1 MVFPF
6 VVWFLWKHHN
16 NVVFENIPLNMNLH
30 SHCLSQALEF
40 FFCVGKVRK
49 VNQRSLIQV
58 SWSKLPDEWFKLNTD
73 GALGGNPGK
82 AGGGGL
88 IRDSSGHWVK
98 GFARSIGFATSVT
111 AEFWAL
117 RDGLKLALSEGI
129 QNLIVELD
137 ARVVVDLISSNVD
150 SIKPYSPLLCDCRC
164 LLRRFPRV
172 QVKHIYREGNCCA
185 DALAR

>member
-1 MVFPF
+1 M
-6 VVWFLWKHHN
+6 
-16 NVVFENIPLNMNLH
+16 
-30 SHCLSQALEF
+30 
-40 FFCVGKVRK
+40 
-49 VNQRSLIQV
+49 
-58 SWSKLPDEWFKLNTD
+58 SWSKPPDGWFKLNTD

-137 ARVVVDLISSNVD
+137 ARVVVDLISSNID

-185 DALAR
+185 DALARWGCLMDDAFVVFNHPPSTGIFVFS